1 MVVSS
6 WWYLQALRI
15 AQMNKAIANL
25 HNVIKIIRFLLFGYK
40 FYYIIITT
48 IFQNSEN
55 LQAKHFCC
63 VKSSVGITKILSD
76 VIKHVIVCLFS
87 NNRTIGLIN
96 LQLRCCWHV
105 SQISRAITVEAVLAK
120 STLRSVF

>member
-1 MVVSS
+1 MVVPS

-63 VKSSVGITKILSD
+63 VKSVD